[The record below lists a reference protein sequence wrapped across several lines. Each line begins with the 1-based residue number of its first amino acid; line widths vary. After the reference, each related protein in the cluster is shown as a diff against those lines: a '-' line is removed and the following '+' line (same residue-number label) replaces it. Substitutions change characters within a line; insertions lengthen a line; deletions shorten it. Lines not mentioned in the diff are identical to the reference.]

1 MPYTITEPHP
11 TVQANAYTHS
21 GRGGLGNI
29 FRAPTSVTPSTGIPT
44 PFSSSSSSPA
54 PRNGSSSSSS
64 RFYAGRGGAGNVY
77 PISERQGVS
86 LDDEFAYAST
96 VSKSSVRGHVGRGG
110 AGNVIPASS
119 VSTSNSDK
127 FPSSSGQSTADK
139 IAQSIRLGWRRQ
151 SDSSSHSH
159 GHGEYESKPRKGSD
173 ASFMSDAS
181 FESDASMSSA
191 RRSGFL
197 NRTHRRDES
206 NKEWHRRL
214 FTTSGSLSLDAL
226 QGSV

>member
-29 FRAPTSVTPSTGIPT
+29 FRAPTSVTPSSGIPT
-44 PFSSSSSSPA
+44 SFSSSSSSSA
-54 PRNGSSSSSS
+54 SRSGSSGST

-86 LDDEFAYAST
+86 LDDEFAYASAVAT
-96 VSKSSVRGHVGRGG
+96 SAVRGHVGRGG
-110 AGNVIPASS
+110 AGNVISVPSSS
-119 VSTSNSDK
+119 VSALKTDQ
-127 FPSSSGQSTADK
+127 FPATSGQSTADK
-139 IAQSIRLGWRRQ
+139 MAQSIRLGLRRQ

-159 GHGEYESKPRKGSD
+159 GDYESKPRKGSD

-181 FESDASMSSA
+181 FESDASMSST
-191 RRSGFL
+191 RRSGFW
-197 NRTHRRDES
+197 NRTHRGDES
-206 NKEWHRRL
+206 NKEWHRRP
-214 FTTSGSLSLDAL
+214 FMTSGSLSLNSL